1 MNHPRLP
8 TNMRGGGG
16 EMVAALPMYYIVCTA
31 VMVPNGPRWA
41 VVIWTCNKV
50 INLLTQMIQ
59 SAARWRRQWRGGGE
73 GVLRHGAVGLLSC
86 AKKETSFRTLH
97 CQATKGTAAG
107 IYGAA
112 VAKQWRG
119 GGAHSAPLCRRWQCF
134 ATAVITCPRFPLVS
148 NIFRSFFL
156 FLAENT
162 KVPNCLFF
170 NLSFEL
176 CAPDWVSRMRLLLQ
190 MVCGTF
196 FKNC

>member
-1 MNHPRLP
+1 
-8 TNMRGGGG
+8 
-16 EMVAALPMYYIVCTA
+16 
-31 VMVPNGPRWA
+31 MVPNGPRWA

-59 SAARWRRQWRGGGE
+59 SAARWRRQRRGGGE
-73 GVLRHGAVGLLSC
+73 GVLRHGAVGLVSC

-162 KVPNCLFF
+162 EVPNCLFF
-170 NLSFEL
+170 SILALSFARQIEFL
-176 CAPDWVSRMRLLLQ
+176 ECFSFYKWYVALFSKAA
-190 MVCGTF
+190 
-196 FKNC
+196 KNIRNLKWL